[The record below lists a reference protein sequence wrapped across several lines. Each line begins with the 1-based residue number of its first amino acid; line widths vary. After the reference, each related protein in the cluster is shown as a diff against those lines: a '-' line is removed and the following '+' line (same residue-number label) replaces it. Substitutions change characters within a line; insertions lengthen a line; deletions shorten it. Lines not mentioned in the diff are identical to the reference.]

1 MREIQATG
9 FAEGND
15 GVTVMTQVKPIVVA
29 AGGKLDKEAGQTVAN
44 KVLLGDKFGQVQLF
58 DASRKL
64 MMDKKVLYEAP
75 R

>member
-1 MREIQATG
+1 
-9 FAEGND
+9 
-15 GVTVMTQVKPIVVA
+15 MTQVKPIVVA